1 MISPSY
7 ISVVDKEIS
16 VLAIEQVLLVCEGE
30 EEPRQ
35 QAARVVQRHVHG
47 VGVCL
52 AVGEDR
58 VRDEEI
64 ELAPCVTH

>member
-16 VLAIEQVLLVCEGE
+16 VLAVEQVLLVREGE

-35 QAARVVQRHVHG
+35 QAARVVQ
-47 VGVCL
+47 
-52 AVGEDR
+52 
-58 VRDEEI
+58 
-64 ELAPCVTH
+64 